1 MGLVGWFP
9 GSLKLPPF
17 IVVWSP
23 HCFRLKRALAW
34 ADTAGGTN
42 DAKEEP
48 VPSDENRGT
57 DFISIVVADS
67 TRIHTQLLAD
77 AMRADRSLQVV
88 ASAPSSKELLD
99 AVSRVPIDVAVVSY
113 ALDDQP
119 GRGLE
124 VLRQMRAVRPEIK
137 GVILLDS
144 SRPQDILDCFR
155 AGAKGIFS
163 KQERVENLSKCI
175 HCVYEGQ
182 IWARSVELE
191 LALEALASSPV
202 VRATNHEG
210 IELLSVREREV
221 IQYLSAGMTNKEI
234 AEALGLS
241 RHTVKN
247 YLFRIFD
254 KVGVSSRTELLY
266 LTMNNAQNRAESSG
280 GEADKFPAL
289 QKAADSGQPLAQLQL
304 AEYYSQGDGNADPV
318 AAYMWFLLCQKA
330 MTTMHNQ
337 VEAGKETLGQSMSAE
352 QVGEA
357 ERKAA
362 EWLTEKKKDAGLV
375 VEIDKKHKKAAG
387 ASRP

>member
-1 MGLVGWFP
+1 M
-9 GSLKLPPF
+9 
-17 IVVWSP
+17 
-23 HCFRLKRALAW
+23 
-34 ADTAGGTN
+34 
-42 DAKEEP
+42 
-48 VPSDENRGT
+48 PSDENSGT

-266 LTMNNAQNRAESSG
+266 LTMNNAQSRTESSG

-289 QKAADSGQPLAQLQL
+289 QKAADSGLPLAQLQL
-304 AEYYSQGDGNADPV
+304 AEYYSRGDGNADPV

-375 VEIDKKHKKAAG
+375 VEIDKEHKKAAG

>member
-1 MGLVGWFP
+1 M
-9 GSLKLPPF
+9 
-17 IVVWSP
+17 
-23 HCFRLKRALAW
+23 
-34 ADTAGGTN
+34 
-42 DAKEEP
+42 
-48 VPSDENRGT
+48 PSDQEQGT

-88 ASAPSSKELLD
+88 ASASKSQELLD

-124 VLRQMRAVRPEIK
+124 VLRQMRILRPEIK

-144 SRPQDILDCFR
+144 SRPQEILDCFR

-163 KQERVENLSKCI
+163 KHERVESLSKCI

-202 VRATNHEG
+202 VRATNHKG

-234 AEALGLS
+234 ADALGLS

-266 LTMNNAQNRAESSG
+266 LTMNSAQSRAEGSTDA
-280 GEADKFPAL
+280 EADKFPAL
-289 QKAADSGQPLAQLQL
+289 VKAAESGLPWAQLQL
-304 AEYYSQGDGNADPV
+304 AEHYSQGDGNSNPV

-330 MTTMHNQ
+330 MANVHSE
-337 VEAGKETLGQSMSAE
+337 VEAGKKTLGQSMSPQ
-352 QVGEA
+352 QVAEA

-362 EWLTEKKKDAGLV
+362 DWLAEKRKDSGSV
-375 VEIDKKHKKAAG
+375 VQIAKEPKKAAG

>member
-1 MGLVGWFP
+1 MP
-9 GSLKLPPF
+9 T
-17 IVVWSP
+17 
-23 HCFRLKRALAW
+23 
-34 ADTAGGTN
+34 DQ
-42 DAKEEP
+42 EQ
-48 VPSDENRGT
+48 GT

-67 TRIHTQLLAD
+67 TRIHTQLLAE

-88 ASAPSSKELLD
+88 ASAPSSQELLD
-99 AVSRVPIDVAVVSY
+99 AVSRVPIDVAVISY

-124 VLRQMRAVRPEIK
+124 ALRQMRALRPEIK

-144 SRPQDILDCFR
+144 SRSQDVLDCFR

-163 KQERVENLSKCI
+163 KHERVESLSKCI

-191 LALEALASSPV
+191 LALAALASSPV
-202 VRATNHEG
+202 VRATNHQG

-221 IQYLSAGMTNKEI
+221 IQYLAAGMTNKEI

-266 LTMNNAQNRAESSG
+266 LTMNNAQSQAESSTG
-280 GEADKFPAL
+280 SEADKFPAL
-289 QKAADSGQPLAQLQL
+289 QKAAESGLPWAQLQL
-304 AEYYSQGDGNADPV
+304 AEHYRQSNGASDPV

-330 MTTMHNQ
+330 MTTVHHQ
-337 VEAGKETLGQSMSAE
+337 VEAAKKNLSQSMSPQ
-352 QVGEA
+352 QVAEA

-362 EWLTEKKKDAGLV
+362 EWLTEKKKDSGIV
-375 VEIDKKHKKAAG
+375 IEIDQEHKKAVG
-387 ASRP
+387 ASRQ